1 MIQSFKDKALEGL
14 FLENSTRG
22 IPSALEKKIRIR
34 LEVLDSA
41 SVLEDI
47 ALPGY
52 KLHPLK
58 GDRKGTW
65 SIRVSGNWR
74 ITFTFKSGE
83 ISDVDLEDYH

>member
-1 MIQSFKDKALEGL
+1 MIQSFKNKALENL
-14 FLENSTRG
+14 FLEGSTRG
-22 IPSALEKKIRIR
+22 IPSELEKKIRTR

-41 SVLEDI
+41 SVVEDI